1 MISTVVEEQSF
12 STHQVY
18 STRSSASG
26 RMVDVM
32 KRTAMELAAL
42 ASAAMPGLDIVQT
55 SAAPDDTRAFDSAI
69 VTDTDNN
76 HWRVRSPRNSQAAFR
91 LETEIQVLSGFTPAI
106 RAHLPFRVPSVAG
119 AVQIDSL
126 RTFIYH
132 QMPGQPVDLDTITG
146 SEPQTIDDI
155 GRIVAAIH
163 KLPRAV
169 VETADLPSYGA
180 EQLRSRLL
188 SELDQIALTGKVPS
202 ALLRRWESAFE
213 ERRMWSFTPR
223 VVHGDFDETS
233 LLIDRNRA
241 VGVTAWTDLHI
252 GDPAQDFTWL
262 ASTESLE
269 FREALLSAYHQHMD
283 LPADQL
289 DLHIMRRAAL
299 AAEFSLAKY
308 LMSGI
313 NTANNE
319 VIDEAQAMLD
329 DLASD
334 VETTGGQDIGQKFW
348 EPEPTPEPSASTTAP
363 TAPVESESAIFTD
376 NDVQSTETGTLDDA
390 EDDVESEHESAVAS
404 EETPTDGAADTEP
417 EPDTQPVPRAVPSSE
432 AAEESSRDDAEELT
446 QDSPALDDAEEE
458 LDELP
463 EPQRPEAED
472 DGTTLVVHSLSDE
485 DKIVRHDE
493 PTQPAATDVDT
504 QPISWKTVK
513 NNLNDR

>member
-1 MISTVVEEQSF
+1 
-12 STHQVY
+12 
-18 STRSSASG
+18 
-26 RMVDVM
+26 MVNVM

-42 ASAAMPGLDIVQT
+42 ASAAMPGLDIVQAT
-55 SAAPDDTRAFDSAI
+55 ASPDDQRAFDSAI
-69 VTDTDNN
+69 VTDSDNN

-132 QMPGQPVDLDTITG
+132 QMPGQPAELDAITG
-146 SEPQTIDDI
+146 SKAQTIDDI

-163 KLPRAV
+163 QLPRAV

-202 ALLRRWESAFE
+202 ALLRRWENAFE

-262 ASTESLE
+262 ASTESIE

-313 NTANNE
+313 NASDNE
-319 VIDEAQAMLD
+319 VVAEAQAMLD
-329 DLASD
+329 ELASD
-334 VETTGGQDIGQKFW
+334 VEATGGQDIGQKFW
-348 EPEPTPEPSASTTAP
+348 EPEPTPEPSAQTTAP
-363 TAPVESESAIFTD
+363 VAPAETESAIVTD
-376 NDVQSTETGTLDDA
+376 NDIELPEDESKA
-390 EDDVESEHESAVAS
+390 EHDSAPEPEADPSGVA
-404 EETPTDGAADTEP
+404 EVAEP
-417 EPDTQPVPRAVPSSE
+417 EPDTQPFPMSAPVSGDSE
-432 AAEESSRDDAEELT
+432 ESASDEAEEPTEDNR
-446 QDSPALDDAEEE
+446 ALDEPEEEE

-485 DKIVRHDE
+485 DEIVPHDE
-493 PTQPAATDVDT
+493 AAQAAAPDVDT
-504 QPISWKTVK
+504 QPISWKVVRE
-513 NNLNDR
+513 NLTDR